1 MSTVELNGVTV
12 YASAVESVEDGV
24 SDEYNR
30 LWRRYVD
37 AYMLA
42 SMYIDSDIYSG
53 DLVAPNESDHPAVV
67 VKLTSGREFRI
78 VGKTRAEVEQDIL
91 WAKRRDKQ

>member
-1 MSTVELNGVTV
+1 
-12 YASAVESVEDGV
+12 VESVEDGV
-24 SDEYNR
+24 SAEYDR

-42 SMYIDSDIYSG
+42 SMYIDSGIYSG

-67 VKLTSGREFRI
+67 VKLRSGREFRI